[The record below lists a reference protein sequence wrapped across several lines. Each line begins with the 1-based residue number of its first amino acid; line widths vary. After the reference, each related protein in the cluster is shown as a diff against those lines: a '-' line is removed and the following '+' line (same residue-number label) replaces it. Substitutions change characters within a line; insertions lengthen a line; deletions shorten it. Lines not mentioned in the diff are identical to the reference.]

1 MAAIKAMSAGTTTA
15 TAATVDSAA
24 CFHCGL
30 PIPQGLKIS
39 AKVLGEARPM
49 CCIGC
54 CAVAEMFEARGL
66 SDWYLR
72 REGSTGFQ
80 AAILPDVRERV
91 AYLETPAFEEGFVE
105 RDANGVSRTSLLVEG
120 LVCAACVWV
129 IEQHLGRRE
138 GVLGVRVS
146 LASRR
151 VHVEWDPDCLDL
163 RDVILRLAEIGFAAR
178 PDRPGDGAELERS
191 ENRSALIR
199 LGVAGLGAMNV
210 MTYSV
215 ALYAGA
221 FEGMSTGSIALMR
234 WMGLVVSTPVVLISA
249 RPFFRAAWRELR
261 LLAPGMDVPVSLAI
275 GGAYVVS
282 VYATWTG
289 TGEVYFDSV
298 CMFTFFL
305 SVGRYLEMR
314 IRHRSSSL
322 TRSMI
327 DATPLIARR
336 EGEDGERVVPA
347 HALVVG
353 DRFRVRPGESLPA
366 DGFVLEGRSAVEEA
380 LLTGEPWPRS
390 IATGATVI
398 AGSINVESPILVEA
412 TRVGEGTTLASIVA
426 LIERAESERP
436 PIARMADRVA
446 GVFVTGVLGVALVN
460 WIAWQYWAP
469 ERAIWTTLAVLVA
482 TCPCAL
488 SLATPTAIAAAT
500 HALAKA
506 GLVITSGRVL
516 EGLSGADRF
525 IFDKTGTLT
534 RGHPTLA
541 RVIPMRGQSESELM
555 GIAERLERDS
565 EHPVARALSRDSHDS
580 HDSHAGA
587 MTHRPRT
594 ARAHT
599 ADEIRSVPGF
609 GVEGTLEGTRYRI
622 GRPEWASA
630 IDASLPGTD
639 VPGHSALVWVL
650 LADDAGPL
658 AWFGLED
665 PIRLDTASAI
675 EGLRERGLGLE
686 MLSGDPSPSAA
697 RVADQL
703 GLDVVSAAATPE
715 GKVARVRAL
724 QAEGE
729 RIVVVGDGVN
739 DGPFLQAGDVSIA
752 MGSGCDLSRLG
763 ADAVLMRDELALLP
777 RAVEWSGRVR
787 KILFQNFGWAIA
799 YNLLALPLAVSGH
812 LAPWLAALGM
822 STSSLVVVLN
832 ALRLNHLPE
841 TP

>member
-1 MAAIKAMSAGTTTA
+1 M
-15 TAATVDSAA
+15 
-24 CFHCGL
+24 
-30 PIPQGLKIS
+30 
-39 AKVLGEARPM
+39 
-49 CCIGC
+49 
-54 CAVAEMFEARGL
+54 
-66 SDWYLR
+66 
-72 REGSTGFQ
+72 
-80 AAILPDVRERV
+80 
-91 AYLETPAFEEGFVE
+91 
-105 RDANGVSRTSLLVEG
+105 
-120 LVCAACVWV
+120 
-129 IEQHLGRRE
+129 
-138 GVLGVRVS
+138 
-146 LASRR
+146 
-151 VHVEWDPDCLDL
+151 
-163 RDVILRLAEIGFAAR
+163 
-178 PDRPGDGAELERS
+178 
-191 ENRSALIR
+191 
-199 LGVAGLGAMNV
+199 
-210 MTYSV
+210 
-215 ALYAGA
+215 
-221 FEGMSTGSIALMR
+221 
-234 WMGLVVSTPVVLISA
+234 
-249 RPFFRAAWRELR
+249 
-261 LLAPGMDVPVSLAI
+261 
-275 GGAYVVS
+275 
-282 VYATWTG
+282 TG

-305 SVGRYLEMR
+305 GVGRYLEMR

-366 DGFVLEGRSAVEEA
+366 DGVVLEGRSAVEEA

-390 IATGATVI
+390 VASGANVI

-412 TRVGEGTTLASIVA
+412 TRVGDGTTLASIVA

-446 GVFVTGVLGVALVN
+446 SVFVTGVLGVALLN
-460 WIAWQYWAP
+460 WIAWHLMEP

-516 EGLSGADRF
+516 EGLSAADRF
-525 IFDKTGTLT
+525 VFDKTGTLT

-541 RVIPMRGQSESELM
+541 RVLPTRGHSESAML

-565 EHPVARALSRDSHDS
+565 EHPFARALARDE
-580 HDSHAGA
+580 A
-587 MTHRPRT
+587 T
-594 ARAHT
+594 APPLRERA
-599 ADEIRSVPGF
+599 ADLIQSIPGF
-609 GVEGTLEGTRYRI
+609 GVEGTLDGTRYRI

-630 IDASLPGTD
+630 GDAEHP
-639 VPGHSALVWVL
+639 SASTPESAALAWVL
-650 LADDAGPL
+650 LADESGPL
-658 AWFGLED
+658 AWFGFED
-665 PIRLDTASAI
+665 PIRLDAFSAI
-675 EGLRERGLGLE
+675 EGLRERDLALE

-703 GLDVVSAAATPE
+703 GLEVVCSAATPE
-715 GKVARVRAL
+715 GKVSRVRAL

-729 RIVVVGDGVN
+729 RVVVVGDGVN

-752 MGSGCDLSRLG
+752 MGSGCDLSRMG
-763 ADAVLMRDELALLP
+763 ADAVLMRDELSLLP

-787 KILFQNFGWAIA
+787 RILFQNFGWAIA
-799 YNLLALPLAVSGH
+799 YNLLALPLAVSGQ
-812 LAPWLAALGM
+812 LPPWLAALGM
-822 STSSLVVVLN
+822 SMSSLVVVLN

-841 TP
+841 VP

>member
-1 MAAIKAMSAGTTTA
+1 
-15 TAATVDSAA
+15 
-24 CFHCGL
+24 
-30 PIPQGLKIS
+30 
-39 AKVLGEARPM
+39 M

-54 CAVAEMFEARGL
+54 CAVAEMFEAQGL

-91 AYLETPAFEEGFVE
+91 AYLETPAFAEGFVE
-105 RDANGVSRTSLLVEG
+105 HDSNGVVRTSLLVEG

-129 IEQHLGRRE
+129 IERHLGELE
-138 GVLGVRVS
+138 GILSVRVS
-146 LASRR
+146 LGSRR
-151 VHVEWDPDCLDL
+151 VHVEWDPSRLDL

-199 LGVAGLGAMNV
+199 LGVAGLGTMNV

-221 FEGMSTGSIALMR
+221 FEGMSAGSIGLMR
-234 WMGLVVSTPVVLISA
+234 WMGLIVSTPVILFSA

-261 LLAPGMDVPVSLAI
+261 LRAPGMDVPVSLAI
-275 GGAYVVS
+275 GGAYLVS
-282 VYATWTG
+282 VYATLTS

-305 SVGRYLEMR
+305 GVGRYLEMR

-322 TRSMI
+322 TRGMI

-366 DGFVLEGRSAVEEA
+366 DGVVLEGRSAVEEA

-390 IATGATVI
+390 VASGAKVI

-412 TRVGEGTTLASIVA
+412 TRVGDGTTLASIVA

-446 GVFVTGVLGVALVN
+446 SIFVTAVLGVALLN
-460 WIAWQYWAP
+460 WVAWHFMAP

-516 EGLSGADRF
+516 EGLSSADRF

-534 RGHPTLA
+534 RGRPTLA
-541 RVIPMRGQSESELM
+541 RVIPTRGHPEAAMLQL
-555 GIAERLERDS
+555 AQRLERDS
-565 EHPVARALSRDSHDS
+565 EHPFARALSRDDTDVHFPGVRAADS
-580 HDSHAGA
+580 
-587 MTHRPRT
+587 
-594 ARAHT
+594 
-599 ADEIRSVPGF
+599 IRSVAGF
-609 GVEGTLEGTRYRI
+609 GVEGTLDGTHYKI

-630 IDASLPGTD
+630 DHAELREVGAPENE
-639 VPGHSALVWVL
+639 ALAWVL
-650 LADDAGPL
+650 MADEQGPL

-665 PIRLDTASAI
+665 PVRLDASPAI
-675 EGLRERGLGLE
+675 DGLREQGLALE

-697 RVADQL
+697 RVADRL
-703 GLDVVSAAATPE
+703 GLEVVCSGSTPE
-715 GKVARVRAL
+715 GKVSRVQTL
-724 QAEGE
+724 QAAGE
-729 RIVVVGDGVN
+729 RVVVVGDGVN
-739 DGPFLQAGDVSIA
+739 DGPFLKAGDVSIA
-752 MGSGCDLSRLG
+752 MGSGCDLSRMG
-763 ADAVLMRDELALLP
+763 ADAVLMRDELSLLP

-787 KILFQNFGWAIA
+787 RILFQNFGWAIA
-799 YNLLALPLAVSGH
+799 YNLLVLPLAVSGQ
-812 LAPWLAALGM
+812 LPPWLAALGM
-822 STSSLVVVLN
+822 SMSSLVVVLN

-841 TP
+841 AP